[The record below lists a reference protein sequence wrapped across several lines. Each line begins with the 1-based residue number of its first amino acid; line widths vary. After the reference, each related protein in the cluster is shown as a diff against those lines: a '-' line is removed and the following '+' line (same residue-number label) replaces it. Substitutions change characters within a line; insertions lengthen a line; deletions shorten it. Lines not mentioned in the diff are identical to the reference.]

1 MGAYACVYT
10 CVSCC
15 GGQRSV
21 SSVISQDMS
30 DVRGVSLSLELL
42 LFCKPCLFGENGQQA
57 SGIYL
62 SLSRACITAS
72 GFS

>member
-1 MGAYACVYT
+1 M
-10 CVSCC
+10 
-15 GGQRSV
+15 